1 MALVIVSA
9 GTLASSRLRTV
20 TTRVLV
26 AATGALMLAGLLG
39 GFALGFRLGSAAA
52 VDANGGSQFASLDPE
67 QPGSQALIREIG
79 SLSGRV
85 IQLEAVAG
93 RLTQRVGARP
103 PAVASTI
110 ATAANVGREPAGGPL
125 LDPPSGFGPDTGES
139 LRWLSRGLD
148 QVEVSLDQVASMVAR
163 RDLDQMSF
171 PSRPPIPGV
180 GISSSFGPRIDP
192 ITQRPAQ
199 HAGIDFKAPYG
210 TSILASAG
218 GRVRRAGPYGAFGR
232 TVEID
237 HGEGLITRYGHLSR
251 ALVRVGDLVLP
262 GQAIGAV
269 GSSGRSTGPHLH
281 FEILRDGRQV
291 RPDLY
296 LVSDDT

>member
-26 AATGALMLAGLLG
+26 AAAGALAMAGLLG
-39 GFALGFRLGSAAA
+39 GFALGFRVGGAAA
-52 VDANGGSQFASLDPE
+52 LDREGSGAFASLDPE

-103 PAVASTI
+103 RAVAGAP
-110 ATAANVGREPAGGPL
+110 ATPAKVGRGPAGGPL
-125 LDPPSGFGPDTGES
+125 LAPPAGFGPDTGES
-139 LRWLSRGLD
+139 LQWLSHGLD
-148 QVEVSLDQVASMVAR
+148 QIEASLDQVASMVAR

-171 PSRPPIPGV
+171 PSRVPIPGV
-180 GISSSFGPRIDP
+180 EISSGFGPRIDP
-192 ITQRPAQ
+192 ITLRPAQ
-199 HAGIDFKAPYG
+199 HAGIDFRAPYG

-218 GRVRRAGPYGAFGR
+218 GRVRRAGAYGAFGK

-237 HGEGLITRYGHLSR
+237 HGDGLTTRYGHLSR
-251 ALVRVGDLVLP
+251 TLVRVGDIVLP

-281 FEILRDGRQV
+281 FEVLRDGRQV

-296 LVSDDT
+296 LASDDS